1 MAENDIKTK
10 IVLEGEKEYKQALK
24 DANRELKTLKSEL
37 KAETAELG
45 KNATAQEKNAVK
57 VKNLQKQIAEQEKIV
72 KTYRKALEEV
82 KEKYGDNAEEVSKW
96 EQKLNNARTT
106 LANMKNDL
114 EGVGDGFKA
123 MQTDANMATVASK
136 SAADAIGS
144 LADIG
149 GSISDSIE
157 GIFTGMLTTV
167 KGAISDIWA
176 DVVDL
181 AARSNNLVDL
191 AGFWN
196 TDVTTIQKYAGAV
209 EAASANLEDLS
220 AIVTKINAGD
230 MKKITELTGVSGA
243 NYKDQWEY
251 AMAVMDAM
259 SKMSKEERN
268 AAGFEIFGGRQAT
281 KAFDLLND
289 WQTVLDNLDKF
300 DATKGGYGLAEE
312 ELQNMSTLYDKINAV
327 KASWQSLQDM
337 ATVKLFGS
345 LSLDLTSN
353 AQGILD
359 GFLAY
364 FNADSDQERDEAIK
378 AIETNITDMFERIKK
393 AIQDGIDLI
402 DKIAEDMKG
411 SENPTVQAIGNLMG
425 GLADA
430 LQWFTKDN
438 MENVLWSL
446 GALATFWIAGKGL
459 QFASTVA
466 ELATNIKALS
476 LFKGLGSLG
485 GLGGV
490 GETIGASAGNTF
502 LASLRAGL
510 PAVLGVALITSG
522 FMWALDQRKN
532 HKEEVRG
539 TEEHLEAQTG
549 DANQL
554 LADYVAAQKKMA
566 EIDIVNATEEEVKAL
581 QSRIERTR
589 AALLE
594 NENGQKA
601 LDAYSDWR
609 QENSMGNMDWELP
622 ENMKPVAVV
631 PAYEWEKKPET
642 QRAIT
647 DEQMAAVEAFW
658 DVLREKGADFT
669 DEEWDAYEKAFQG
682 QEELFDKI
690 DDMMNYLIQTEDN
703 WRGIEDLPADWWLHG
718 ANQGEGITNENLSAF
733 NSLPNKMEKAV
744 ARAVSGIRVSID
756 GRTAGQILAPYVSES
771 IASNIS

>member
-1 MAENDIKTK
+1 MPADENKVKQRIELD
-10 IVLEGEKEYKQALK
+10 GEKEYKKALD
-24 DANRELKTLKSEL
+24 DAYRTLRVLKSEL

-57 VKNLQKQIAEQEKIV
+57 MKSLQKQIAEQEKIV
-72 KTYRKALEEV
+72 KTYKDTLDEVRKKYSDNQEEI
-82 KEKYGDNAEEVSKW
+82 AKW

-123 MQTDANMATVASK
+123 IQTDAGMATVATK
-136 SAADAIGS
+136 SAADAIGT

-149 GSISDSIE
+149 GSISDAIE
-157 GIFTGMLTTV
+157 GIFTGMLSTV
-167 KGAISDIWA
+167 KETISDIWT

-181 AARSNNLVDL
+181 AARSNGLVDL

-196 TDVTTIQKYAGAV
+196 TDVQTVQKYGYAV
-209 EAASANLEDLS
+209 QAISGSLEDL
-220 AIVTKINAGD
+220 AWIVNKVNTLD
-230 MKKITELTGVSGA
+230 SKKIAELTGVSGE
-243 NYKDQWEY
+243 NYTDRWQY

-259 SKMSKEERN
+259 SKLDKTERN
-268 AAGFEIFGGRQAT
+268 KVGEELFGKQQE
-281 KAFDLLND
+281 KAYDLLND
-289 WQTVLDNLDKF
+289 WTTMQKELAEVG
-300 DATKGGYGLAEE
+300 TKGYGLSDE
-312 ELQNMSTLYDKINAV
+312 ELSRMSELYDRVNKLR
-327 KASWQSLQDM
+327 ASWQSLKDM
-337 ATVKLFGS
+337 ATVQLFGK
-345 LSLDLTSN
+345 LSMDLTGN
-353 AQGILD
+353 AQAIVD

-364 FNADSDQERDEAIK
+364 FNADTDQERDEAIK

-411 SENPTVQAIGNLMG
+411 SENPTVQAIGNIMG

-430 LQWFTKDN
+430 LKWFTKDN

-554 LADYVAAQKKMA
+554 LADYVEAQKKMA
-566 EIDIVNATEEEVKAL
+566 ETDIVNATAEEVEAL

-631 PAYEWEKKPET
+631 PAYEWEKKPEA

-690 DDMMNYLIQTEDN
+690 DDMMNYLMQTEDN

>member
-82 KEKYGDNAEEVSKW
+82 REKYGDNAEEVSKW

-123 MQTDANMATVASK
+123 IQTDAGMATVATK
-136 SAADAIGS
+136 SAADAIGT

-149 GSISDSIE
+149 GSISDAIE
-157 GIFTGMLTTV
+157 GIFTGMLSTV
-167 KGAISDIWA
+167 KEAISDIWT

-181 AARSNNLVDL
+181 AARSNGLVDL

-196 TDVTTIQKYAGAV
+196 TDVQTVQKYGYAV
-209 EAASANLEDLS
+209 QAISGSLEDL
-220 AIVTKINAGD
+220 AWIVNKVNTLD
-230 MKKITELTGVSGA
+230 SKKIAELTGVSGE
-243 NYKDQWEY
+243 NYTDRWKY

-259 SKMSKEERN
+259 SEMSPEQRNIAGEELFGRN
-268 AAGFEIFGGRQAT
+268 QT
-281 KAFDLLND
+281 KAYDLLND
-289 WQTVLDNLDKF
+289 WKNMQKELAEVG
-300 DATKGGYGLAEE
+300 TKGYGLSDE
-312 ELQNMSTLYDKINAV
+312 ELSRMSELYDRVNKLR
-327 KASWQSLQDM
+327 ASWQSLKDM
-337 ATVKLFGS
+337 ATVQLFGQ
-345 LSLDLTSN
+345 LSMDLTGN
-353 AQGILD
+353 AQAIVD

-554 LADYVAAQKKMA
+554 LADYVEAQKKMA
-566 EIDIVNATEEEVKAL
+566 ETDIVNATAEEVEAL

-631 PAYEWEKKPET
+631 PAYEWEKKPEA

-690 DDMMNYLIQTEDN
+690 DDMMNYLMQTEDN
-703 WRGIEDLPADWWLHG
+703 WRGIEDLPADWWLHS